1 MATSTNQ
8 LEWCDVQFD
17 DDSHWWVQK
26 FDPSTRWEFDQ
37 LGIIDPRQLQH
48 ILESLDSLREYGLQD
63 DIVDKAFFK
72 FRLEDELKN
81 KENTFRLERVRT
93 SLYNDDLDDA
103 LFVLPDDMD
112 EERGPYE
119 DFMRHILRVRVRM
132 LNNLIDNDQPLTVEE
147 VDAEIKEALTTE
159 LGEDED
165 PHYFDEISAVLEYT
179 PEGTDN
185 DDLQNLDDDDAIV
198 AEVSDPELDEGFE
211 EIDEDDES
219 FRQDKEALNWDQ
231 EEEEEIRKRNNP
243 EYQETLEDLEEEEE
257 TAAPKKRGRP
267 RKKD

>member
-1 MATSTNQ
+1 MATSTNK

-17 DDSHWWVQK
+17 DDSHWWVQN

-48 ILESLDSLREYGLQD
+48 ILELMDSLREYGLQD
-63 DIVDKAFFK
+63 DLVDKAFFK
-72 FRLEDELKN
+72 FRLEDEITE
-81 KENTFRLERVRT
+81 KENTFRLERVRS
-93 SLYNDDLDDA
+93 SLYDEDLDEA
-103 LFVLPDDMD
+103 LFILPDDMD

-119 DFMRHILRVRVRM
+119 DFMKHILRLRVRM

-147 VDAEIKEALTTE
+147 VDAEIREALTVD
-159 LGEDED
+159 LPEDED
-165 PHYFDEISAVLEYT
+165 PHYFDEITAILEYT
-179 PEGTDN
+179 PEGTDSDELQSLE
-185 DDLQNLDDDDAIV
+185 DDLV
-198 AEVSDPELDEGFE
+198 AEASDPELEEGFE

-219 FRQDKEALNWDQ
+219 FRQDKEALTWDQ

-243 EYQETLEDLEEEEE
+243 EFRETVEEVSD
-257 TAAPKKRGRP
+257 AADAPAPKKRGRP

>member
-17 DDSHWWVQK
+17 EDSHWWVQN

-48 ILESLDSLREYGLQD
+48 ILELLDSLREYGLQD
-63 DIVDKAFFK
+63 DVVDKAFFK
-72 FRLEDELKN
+72 FRLEDEVTE
-81 KENTFRLERVRT
+81 KENTFRLERIRS
-93 SLYNDDLDDA
+93 SLYDEDLDEV
-103 LFVLPDDMD
+103 LFILPDDMD
-112 EERGPYE
+112 EERGPFE
-119 DFMRHILRVRVRM
+119 DFMKHILRLRVRM

-147 VDAEIKEALTTE
+147 VDAEIREALTVD
-159 LGEDED
+159 LSEDED
-165 PHYFDEISAVLEYT
+165 PHYFDEITAVLDYT
-179 PEGTDN
+179 PDGTDS
-185 DDLQNLDDDDAIV
+185 DDLQNLEDDPIV
-198 AEVSDPELDEGFE
+198 AEASDPELEEGFE
-211 EIDEDDES
+211 EIDEDDET

-243 EYQETLEDLEEEEE
+243 EFRETLEEIADAEPP
-257 TAAPKKRGRP
+257 APKKRGRP